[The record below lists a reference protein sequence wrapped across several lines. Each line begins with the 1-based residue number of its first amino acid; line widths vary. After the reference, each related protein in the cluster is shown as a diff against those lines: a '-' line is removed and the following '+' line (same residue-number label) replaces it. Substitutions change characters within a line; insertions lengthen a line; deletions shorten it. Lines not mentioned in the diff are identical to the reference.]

1 MPLIYQALP
10 QMSSLTTTATSAAC
24 VDSSK
29 KNNSILLYTP
39 SFGRSL
45 ETRQPVSEEGEVQ
58 QKHLLQEKAGSNYLC
73 VA

>member
-1 MPLIYQALP
+1 MPLIYQALL

-24 VDSSK
+24 ADSS
-29 KNNSILLYTP
+29 NLFDFIPP

-45 ETRQPVSEEGEVQ
+45 ETRQPVSEEGEAQ
-58 QKHLLQEKAGSNYLC
+58 QKHLLREKAGSNYLC